1 MIQCAQMFGYL
12 PNMLE
17 LSTNICTQRCDYC
30 YAKTWKHEQE
40 PLDKVINNMLHQMN
54 ARDGL
59 LPFLLRKKMPITISN
74 RTDVMCAPD
83 WKARLKAVKK
93 LGFPVF
99 METKLTKDY
108 KELVDIL
115 DPNTDQIYQTITGLN
130 NKHEEHNHLSAQEKL
145 DAMKWLGEQG
155 FRMTLAVNPW
165 LPDKCTVPEVFQMI
179 EYAKPWGVVM
189 RDYHRTSKS
198 IDKHLFMKEFP
209 KDETSKAREEVRAY
223 CKEHGIY
230 HDIDGF
236 ENAPYRELNLRL
248 AENEDM
254 YGGMMF
260 VFQDFLIAIQELL
273 DENPDWEYVD
283 ITFAD
288 FKEFYSEQI
297 EWWKDC
303 IFKDSDYTL
312 SMYSAS
318 RWEHKRFGIEEFLKG
333 FWNKTVKFMTYFD
346 QYSDK
351 FDEEGNRV
359 YFRDRKG
366 FTRFIED
373 EE

>member
-40 PLDKVINNMLHQMN
+40 PLDKVVNNMLHLLQ
-54 ARDGL
+54 AKDGL

-93 LGFPVF
+93 LGFPIF

-108 KELVDIL
+108 KELAEIL
-115 DPNTDQIYQTITGLN
+115 DPEKDQIYQTITGLN
-130 NKHEEHNHLSAQEKL
+130 NKHEEHNHLSAEEKL

-165 LPDKCTVPEVFQMI
+165 LPDKCTTKDVFQMI

-209 KDETSKAREEVRAY
+209 KDETAKAREEVRAY
-223 CKEHGIY
+223 CKEHNVY

-236 ENAPYRELNLRL
+236 EEHPYRELNLRI

-254 YGGMMF
+254 YGGNMF

-273 DENPDWEYVD
+273 DENPDWDYVD
-283 ITFAD
+283 ITFDD
-288 FKEFYSEQI
+288 FKDFYSEQI

-303 IFKDSDYTL
+303 IFKDSDYSL
-312 SMYSAS
+312 GMYQAS
-318 RWEHKRFGIEEFLKG
+318 RWEHKRFGIDEFLKG

-346 QYSDK
+346 KYSDK
-351 FDEEGNRV
+351 FDDEGNAV

-366 FTRFIED
+366 FTKLIE